1 MMKRYEQ
8 IISASVEEL
17 ARFLV
22 RLSENEREFNYCR
35 NLPECMAMAD
45 SGGEIPQEK
54 CVGCMMRWLKEEA
67 TAERLEERGKQMPEY
82 IAKGKAKEA
91 VDFAVELSKSE
102 YDMMCDAINQIPA
115 ADVAPVVH
123 GRWTTDG
130 ICNQCGCDIPPGED
144 TYCPNCGAR
153 MDGISNYDGN

>member
-1 MMKRYEQ
+1 
-8 IISASVEEL
+8 
-17 ARFLV
+17 
-22 RLSENEREFNYCR
+22 
-35 NLPECMAMAD
+35 MAKHVD
-45 SGGEIPQEK
+45 I
-54 CVGCMMRWLKEEA
+54 VDI
-67 TAERLEERGKQMPEY
+67 KQ
-82 IAKGKAKEA
+82 
-91 VDFAVELSKSE
+91 
-102 YDMMCDAINQIPA
+102 AINSGEMQAFVRDGSIYLKCKVSGECVKIGDAPA

>member
-67 TAERLEERGKQMPEY
+67 TADRLEKLQAENDRLIRSMLNPS
-82 IAKGKAKEA
+82 
-91 VDFAVELSKSE
+91 DDKSE
-102 YDMMCDAINQIPA
+102 S
-115 ADVAPVVH
+115 
-123 GRWTTDG
+123 GLL
-130 ICNQCGCDIPPGED
+130 EE
-144 TYCPNCGAR
+144 
-153 MDGISNYDGN
+153 

>member
-1 MMKRYEQ
+1 MKRYEQ

-82 IAKGKAKEA
+82 ITNSSRRRCAGGAWA
-91 VDFAVELSKSE
+91 V
-102 YDMMCDAINQIPA
+102 
-115 ADVAPVVH
+115 
-123 GRWTTDG
+123 G
-130 ICNQCGCDIPPGED
+130 
-144 TYCPNCGAR
+144 R
-153 MDGISNYDGN
+153 MDNTCILRTG

>member
-17 ARFLV
+17 ARFLA

-67 TAERLEERGKQMPEY
+67 TAERLEERE
-82 IAKGKAKEA
+82 E
-91 VDFAVELSKSE
+91 
-102 YDMMCDAINQIPA
+102 
-115 ADVAPVVH
+115 
-123 GRWTTDG
+123 
-130 ICNQCGCDIPPGED
+130 
-144 TYCPNCGAR
+144 
-153 MDGISNYDGN
+153 